1 MPRIAADEN
10 GFVDVHNWLFTS
22 RGIPVVYY
30 GSEIGFRAGTDQHG
44 GNRDYFGRDN
54 IQQAK
59 SHRIHRELTRI
70 ANVRK
75 HSIALQRGLQANVEF
90 TDDTASFYRVYQHY
104 GVRQTALVL
113 LNKSDEPRE
122 IAVSRWVS
130 SGTWRDAFTGTTIKV
145 PNDDLSLVASVPAH
159 GVKVLFLD
167 APVNNVDLM
176 RELDRLQAAAERRR

>member
-1 MPRIAADEN
+1 
-10 GFVDVHNWLFTS
+10 
-22 RGIPVVYY
+22 
-30 GSEIGFRAGTDQHG
+30 
-44 GNRDYFGRDN
+44 
-54 IQQAK
+54 
-59 SHRIHRELTRI
+59 
-70 ANVRK
+70 
-75 HSIALQRGLQANVEF
+75 
-90 TDDTASFYRVYQHY
+90 VYQHY